1 MPSALA
7 QEFLD
12 WWRKDLGESQ
22 HPVFGKVV
30 SGMAVV
36 KAIEKTRTSDDNP
49 ITPVKMISMKVL

>member
-1 MPSALA
+1 LA